1 MRSHGVGIVADY
13 AESLSVV
20 NDYAI
25 LLLKKRVKLTI
36 NLINDNDFADIDAK
50 KERSDFRN

>member
-1 MRSHGVGIVADY
+1 MRCHGVGIVADY
-13 AESLSVV
+13 ADSFSVV

-25 LLLKKRVKLTI
+25 LLLKKRVKVTI

-50 KERSDFRN
+50 KGAFRLS